1 MVEFT
6 TGEDVL
12 GEQLEFLVLLPE
24 GSGVLLGGPGYGM
37 VQVDAPGFEDP
48 VYG

>member
-1 MVEFT
+1 MLLEHGDGVADMVEFT

-24 GSGVLLGGPGYGM
+24 GLASFLAGRVM
-37 VQVDAPGFEDP
+37 AWCR
-48 VYG
+48 